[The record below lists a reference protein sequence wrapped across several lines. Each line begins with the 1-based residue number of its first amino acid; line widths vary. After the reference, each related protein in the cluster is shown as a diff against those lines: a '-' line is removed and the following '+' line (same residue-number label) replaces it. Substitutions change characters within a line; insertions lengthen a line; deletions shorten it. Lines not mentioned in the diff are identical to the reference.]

1 MSGYESDDEAP
12 ELAPLELD
20 DTDAAAPSLVPPPVP
35 TVPSSADAPALKSV
49 PVTII
54 SGFLGAGKTTLLNYI
69 LTANHGKRIA
79 VIENE
84 FGEEIGVE
92 NLIAKDGGNG
102 QVFDDFY
109 ELSNGCVCCSVRDDL
124 VNTLEKLLER
134 RDRFDYIL
142 VETTGMANP
151 GKVASVFWV
160 DDELEG
166 RIYLD
171 GIVTL
176 VDAPRIGFHLDH
188 PDTQLE
194 AASQLAYADRILL
207 NKRDLVVSKDQ
218 EAAIEAR
225 VAGVNAIASVTWTQR
240 AEISLEDILDIKS
253 FTTQRAVDV
262 EALLA
267 AQRQQQHGD
276 HADGDGDHT
285 HTGGIKTTCIT
296 VDRGALDMA
305 KLERWLGELL
315 WYQDEDEDERD
326 GTADSSTTQHQQQQ
340 LSAHKK
346 QKLFRMKGVLA
357 IANEPNKFIL
367 QAVHELFEVYAS
379 DEPWVKALAQD
390 TTTTE
395 VVRCSR
401 IVFIGLHLDTE
412 RLESGLKS
420 CMAE

>member
-1 MSGYESDDEAP
+1 MSAAYESDDEAP
-12 ELAPLELD
+12 ELAPLKIGEP
-20 DTDAAAPSLVPPPVP
+20 DAAAPSLVPPPA
-35 TVPSSADAPALKSV
+35 PSASANAAAPKSV

-207 NKRDLVVSKDQ
+207 NKRDLVTSGEQ
-218 EAAIEAR
+218 EEAIKAR
-225 VAGVNAIASVTWTQR
+225 VGSVNAIASVTWTQR
-240 AEISLEDILDIKS
+240 AEIRLEDILDIKS

-262 EALLA
+262 EALLT

-276 HADGDGDHT
+276 HEHGDHT
-285 HTGGIKTTCIT
+285 HTGGIQTTCIS

-315 WYQDEDEDERD
+315 WYQDEDEDD
-326 GTADSSTTQHQQQQ
+326 GSATSSSATTQHQQQQ
-340 LSAHKK
+340 HSAHKK

-379 DEPWVKALAQD
+379 DEPWVKTAEAQD
-390 TTTTE
+390 KEAGDGE
-395 VVRCSR
+395 VRSSR
-401 IVFIGLHLDTE
+401 IVFIGLHLDKE

-420 CMAE
+420 CIAE

>member
-1 MSGYESDDEAP
+1 MSDSDEEMPP
-12 ELAPLELD
+12 ELAPL
-20 DTDAAAPSLVPPPVP
+20 DAPTSVPPP
-35 TVPSSADAPALKSV
+35 APASSTNALKPV
-49 PVTII
+49 PVTIL

-69 LTANHGKRIA
+69 LTAPHGKRIA

-84 FGEEIGVE
+84 FGEQIGVE

-124 VNTLEKLLER
+124 VNTLERLLER

-166 RIYLD
+166 RIFLD

-176 VDAPRIGFHLDH
+176 VDAPRIHFHLDH
-188 PDTQLE
+188 LDTQRE
-194 AASQLAYADRILL
+194 AAAQLAYADRILL
-207 NKRDLVVSKDQ
+207 NKRDLVASSSDA
-218 EAAIEAR
+218 AAIEAR
-225 VAGVNAIASVTWTQR
+225 VAQINAIASVAWTER
-240 AEISLEDILDIKS
+240 AAISLDAILDIKS
-253 FTTQRAVDV
+253 FTTQRAREV
-262 EALLA
+262 EQVLTTS
-267 AQRQQQHGD
+267 QQHR
-276 HADGDGDHT
+276 DGSS
-285 HTGGIKTTCIT
+285 HTGGIQTTCVT
-296 VDRGALDMA
+296 VAGRALDQD

-315 WYQDEDEDERD
+315 WDQDDDDNDAR
-326 GTADSSTTQHQQQQ
+326 Q
-340 LSAHKK
+340 

-379 DEPWVKALAQD
+379 DEAW
-390 TTTTE
+390 TTDASDA
-395 VVRCSR
+395 RSSQ
-401 IVFIGLHLDTE
+401 IVFIGLHLDREALE
-412 RLESGLKS
+412 RGLAS
-420 CMAE
+420 CVAA

>member
-1 MSGYESDDEAP
+1 MNDHHLESDDEAP
-12 ELAPLELD
+12 ELLELELD
-20 DTDAAAPSLVPPPVP
+20 EPASSLVPA
-35 TVPSSADAPALKSV
+35 PSATIATSALPLKPV

-69 LTANHGKRIA
+69 LTARHGKRIA

-160 DDELEG
+160 DTELEG
-166 RIYLD
+166 RIFLD

-176 VDAPRIGFHLDH
+176 VDAPRIAFHLDH

-207 NKRDLVVSKDQ
+207 NKRDLVISKQ
-218 EAAIEAR
+218 HEEAIEAR

-240 AEISLEDILDIKS
+240 AEIRLEDILDIKS
-253 FTTQRAVDV
+253 FTTQRAMDI
-262 EALLA
+262 EKLLT
-267 AQRQQQHGD
+267 AQRQHD
-276 HADGDGDHT
+276 HDHDHDGDAERT
-285 HTGGIKTTCIT
+285 HTGGIQTTCIT
-296 VDRGALDMA
+296 VDAGALSME

-315 WYQDEDEDERD
+315 WDQSEDENGGSHSD
-326 GTADSSTTQHQQQQ
+326 QQQQ
-340 LSAHKK
+340 HTK

-379 DEPWVKALAQD
+379 DEPWTQADGAEDSGEIAQGSC
-390 TTTTE
+390 
-395 VVRCSR
+395 CSR
-401 IVFIGLHLDTE
+401 IVFIGLHLE
-412 RLESGLKS
+412 NEQLESGLKN
-420 CMAE
+420 CIALDA

>member
-1 MSGYESDDEAP
+1 MSAYESDDEAP

-20 DTDAAAPSLVPPPVP
+20 DTNTAAPPTAAVAQPP
-35 TVPSSADAPALKSV
+35 ADAPALKPV

-69 LTANHGKRIA
+69 LTAKHGKRIA

-92 NLIAKDGGNG
+92 SLIAKDGSNG

-207 NKRDLVVSKDQ
+207 NKRDLVVDKEH

-225 VAGVNAIASVTWTQR
+225 VVGVNAIASVTWTQR
-240 AEISLEDILDIKS
+240 TEIRLEDILDIKS

-262 EALLA
+262 EALLT

-276 HADGDGDHT
+276 HGDHT
-285 HTGGIKTTCIT
+285 HTGGIQTTCIT

-315 WYQDEDEDERD
+315 WYQDEEERD
-326 GTADSSTTQHQQQQ
+326 DVTNTDSTAQHQQQQ
-340 LSAHKK
+340 LSAYQK

-379 DEPWVKALAQD
+379 DEPWAQD
-390 TTTTE
+390 TTTD
-395 VVRCSR
+395 VVHCSR
-401 IVFIGLHLDTE
+401 IVFIGLHLETE

-420 CMAE
+420 CIAE

>member
-1 MSGYESDDEAP
+1 MSAYESDDEAP
-12 ELAPLELD
+12 ELTPLELEES
-20 DTDAAAPSLVPPPVP
+20 DAAAPSLVPPP
-35 TVPSSADAPALKSV
+35 APATAVDTPAPKSV

-207 NKRDLVVSKDQ
+207 NKRDLVVSEEQ
-218 EAAIEAR
+218 EEAIETR
-225 VAGVNAIASVTWTQR
+225 VRSVNAIASVTWTQR
-240 AEISLEDILDIKS
+240 AEIRLEDILDIKS

-262 EALLA
+262 EALLT

-276 HADGDGDHT
+276 HDDGADHT
-285 HTGGIKTTCIT
+285 HTGGIQTTCIT
-296 VDRGALDMA
+296 VARGALDMA

-315 WYQDEDEDERD
+315 WYQDEDEDNSA
-326 GTADSSTTQHQQQQ
+326 TSSTNTQHQH
-340 LSAHKK
+340 SVHKK
-346 QKLFRMKGVLA
+346 QKLFRIKGVLA
-357 IANEPNKFIL
+357 IANKPNKFIL

-379 DEPWVKALAQD
+379 DELWAQTADVED
-390 TTTTE
+390 TAASDGE
-395 VVRCSR
+395 ARCSR
-401 IVFIGLHLDTE
+401 IVFIGLHLDKE
-412 RLESGLKS
+412 RLENGLMS
-420 CMAE
+420 CVAE